1 MFNPDME
8 YAHSKGVDLP
18 IMYVYLAG
26 YMSGEKLKETTEW
39 RMKVR
44 KHYREWEKIPKVSHY
59 ETLPLSETRIEVVD
73 QVEGWKAFP
82 ISCLDPYNGKEFATI
97 DKKGLK
103 SHIPANAIIMGDY
116 LSVSKADIIV
126 GNMNTFGASRPS
138 VGTQWELAWAWQM
151 KKPIVLITDDENYI
165 HHPFTG
171 QASWIVPDVDTLLKE
186 KVLETFYRRMAGAI
200 YE

>member
-1 MFNPDME
+1 MFNPDVK

-39 RMKVR
+39 RMRIR
-44 KHYREWEKIPKVSHY
+44 KHYREWEKLPKY
-59 ETLPLSETRIEVVD
+59 D
-73 QVEGWKAFP
+73 FKGVEYNGNPEYLAFP
-82 ISCLDPYNGKEFATI
+82 IACLDPYNGKEFATI

-103 SHIPANAIIMGDY
+103 SHIPANAIIYGDY

-126 GNMNTFGASRPS
+126 ANMNTFGASRPS
-138 VGTQWELAWAWQM
+138 VGTQWEMAWAWQM
-151 KKPIVLITDDENYI
+151 KKPIVLITEDENYI

-171 QASWIVPDVDTLLKE
+171 QASWIVKDVDELLKE
-186 KVLETFYRRMAGAI
+186 KVLETFYRRIAGAI
-200 YE
+200 Y

>member
-1 MFNPDME
+1 MFNPDIK

-39 RMKVR
+39 RMRIR
-44 KHYREWEKIPKVSHY
+44 KHYREWEPVDSKKKTLVSNGFKLTALEEQEY
-59 ETLPLSETRIEVVD
+59 L
-73 QVEGWKAFP
+73 AFP
-82 ISCLDPYNGKEFATI
+82 IACLDPYNGKEFATI

-126 GNMNTFGASRPS
+126 ANMDTFGASRPS
-138 VGTQWELAWAWQM
+138 VGTQWEMAWAWQM
-151 KKPIVLITDDENYI
+151 KKPIVLISDNENYI

-171 QASWIVPDVDTLLKE
+171 QSSWIVKDVDELLEK

-200 YE
+200 Y

>member
-1 MFNPDME
+1 MSFNPDIK

-39 RMKVR
+39 RMRIR
-44 KHYREWEKIPKVSHY
+44 KHYRNWEEKETIEKIPGHFTYPGSGGSIVHK
-59 ETLPLSETRIEVVD
+59 EWLS
-73 QVEGWKAFP
+73 FP
-82 ISCLDPYNGKEFATI
+82 IACLDPYNGKEFATI

-103 SHIPANAIIMGDY
+103 SHIPSNAIIMGDY

-126 GNMNTFGASRPS
+126 ANMDTFGASRPS
-138 VGTQWELAWAWQM
+138 VGTQWEMAWAWQM
-151 KKPIVLITDDENYI
+151 KKPIILISDNENYI
-165 HHPFTG
+165 YHPFTG
-171 QASWIVPDVDTLLKE
+171 QSSWIVKDVDELLEK

-200 YE
+200 Y

>member
-1 MFNPDME
+1 MNFNPKINF
-8 YAHSKGVDLP
+8 ANSKGIDLP

-39 RMKVR
+39 RMRIR
-44 KHYREWEKIPKVSHY
+44 KHYREWEQLPNSKYYDNRGDAIPVKVQQYS
-59 ETLPLSETRIEVVD
+59 
-73 QVEGWKAFP
+73 AFP
-82 ISCLDPYNGKEFATI
+82 IACLDPYNGKEFTTI

-126 GNMNTFGASRPS
+126 ANMDTFGASRPS
-138 VGTQWELAWAWQM
+138 VGTHWEMAWAWQM
-151 KKPIVLITDDENYI
+151 KKPIILISDNENYI

-171 QASWIVPDVDTLLKE
+171 QSSWIVKDVDELLEK

-200 YE
+200 Y

>member
-1 MFNPDME
+1 MFNPDIK

-39 RMKVR
+39 RIRIR
-44 KHYREWEKIPKVSHY
+44 KHYREWE
-59 ETLPLSETRIEVVD
+59 EVVND
-73 QVEGWKAFP
+73 SIGFDSKINANKEYLAFP
-82 ISCLDPYNGKEFATI
+82 IACLDPYNGKEFATI

-103 SHIPANAIIMGDY
+103 SHIPANAIINGDY

-126 GNMNTFGASRPS
+126 ANMDTFGASRPS
-138 VGTQWELAWAWQM
+138 VGTQWEMAWAWQM
-151 KKPIVLITDDENYI
+151 KKPIVLISDNENYI

-171 QASWIVPDVDTLLKE
+171 QSSWIVKDVDELLEK

-200 YE
+200 Y

>member
-1 MFNPDME
+1 MFNPDIK
-8 YAHSKGVDLP
+8 YAHSKWVDLP

-39 RMKVR
+39 RMRIR
-44 KHYREWEKIPKVSHY
+44 KYYREWE
-59 ETLPLSETRIEVVD
+59 EVVND
-73 QVEGWKAFP
+73 SIGFDSKVNSNKEYKAFP
-82 ISCLDPYNGKEFATI
+82 IACLDPYNGKEFATI

-126 GNMNTFGASRPS
+126 ANMDTFGASRPS
-138 VGTQWELAWAWQM
+138 VGTQWEMAWAWQM
-151 KKPIVLITDDENYI
+151 KKPIVLISDNENYI

-171 QASWIVPDVDTLLKE
+171 QSSWIVKSVDEMLEL

-200 YE
+200 Y

>member
-1 MFNPDME
+1 MFNPDIK
-8 YAHSKGVDLP
+8 YAHSRGVDLP

-39 RMKVR
+39 RIKIR
-44 KHYREWEKIPKVSHY
+44 EHYRKWEKKTKTIKTVFGLKDINDGY
-59 ETLPLSETRIEVVD
+59 
-73 QVEGWKAFP
+73 KAFP
-82 ISCLDPYNGKEFATI
+82 IACLDPYNGKEFATI

-126 GNMNTFGASRPS
+126 ANMDTFGASRPS
-138 VGTQWELAWAWQM
+138 VGTQWEMAWAWQL
-151 KKPIVLITDDENYI
+151 KKPIVLISDNENYI

-171 QASWIVPDVDTLLKE
+171 QSSWIVKDVDELLEK

-200 YE
+200 Y